1 MKYPIGTPLA
11 YIGYGVPVAVK
22 GYRLVTGFDEAFGRY
37 NLGDYYENG
46 VLSAPAT
53 TMAESDLDTYYRVLT
68 LGGEEN
74 ASVDTTGLETKVTEL
89 EARNRNLQD
98 RVNRLLQD
106 FESTSEIL
114 NAAAS
119 ENGWCETYERIL
131 ADVNA
136 SIREFQFPPRSRD
149 YEVVINVST
158 SITVTVNAEDDDS
171 AAEMAEENLD
181 LPSHI
186 GGYYVD
192 WNTDIDEVSE
202 A

>member
-1 MKYPIGTPLA
+1 MTSFNEDTDQYTLGPYYRDGQEHWPQVA
-11 YIGYGVPVAVK
+11 YVV
-22 GYRLVTGFDEAFGRY
+22 
-37 NLGDYYENG
+37 
-46 VLSAPAT
+46 
-53 TMAESDLDTYYRVLT
+53 ESDIDALYAVLT

-74 ASVDTTGLETKVTEL
+74 ASVDTTGLEATIMGLTE
-89 EARNRNLQD
+89 RNRNLQD

-131 ADVNA
+131 NDVNA

-158 SITVTVNAEDDDS
+158 SITVTVNAEDEDS

-181 LPSHI
+181 LPGYI
-186 GGYYVD
+186 GGYYAD
-192 WNTDIDEVSE
+192 WTTDIDEVSE